1 MPLTDFISVKALLFT
16 IWLLFSNPLVPDW
29 GLQLLVSIAIGL
41 LLPGAIVRPL
51 DALISKIPGVERF
64 KQYLRTNPSMQRFYT
79 SKSQRLR
86 EILPRTIAGYLFT
99 YLIGWSAGIL
109 YYLL

>member
-1 MPLTDFISVKALLFT
+1 MLLTDLVSIKTLLFT

-29 GLQLLVSIAIGL
+29 GLQLLVSVAIGL
-41 LLPGAIVRPL
+41 LLPGSIVRPL
-51 DALISKIPGVERF
+51 DGLISKIPGVERF
-64 KQYLRTNPSMQRFYT
+64 KQFLRTHPKLQGFYT
-79 SKSQRLR
+79 SRNQRLR